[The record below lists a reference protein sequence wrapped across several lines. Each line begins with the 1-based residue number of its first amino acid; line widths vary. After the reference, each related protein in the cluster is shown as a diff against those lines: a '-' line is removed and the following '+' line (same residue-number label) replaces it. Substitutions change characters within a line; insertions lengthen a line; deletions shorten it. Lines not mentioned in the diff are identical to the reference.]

1 MNYIKKGLL
10 TLALTLS
17 VAVNWAHAQD
27 ITTDTASKNN
37 SKVELTPQL
46 EKELLCLARNIYY
59 EAGYESFEGKV
70 AVAQVTIN
78 RSENGRFPSTICEV
92 VKQRTVLERPRK
104 VTSVK
109 EITTG
114 WGMFKKTEK
123 ISEVRT
129 VIEKYTVCQFS
140 WYCTEKGRKV
150 QPPSTPGYQESL
162 EIARKV
168 LIEGFRLD
176 HLREAL
182 YFHARYV
189 KPNWGKVKVAQ
200 IGNHIFYRDHQ

>member
-1 MNYIKKGLL
+1 MNKLKKGLM
-10 TLALTLS
+10 TLVLILCT
-17 VAVNWAHAQD
+17 VTNWAFAQD
-27 ITTDTASKNN
+27 LETDKL
-37 SKVELTPQL
+37 KPKIELTPQL
-46 EKELLCLARNIYY
+46 EKELLCLAKNIYY
-59 EAGYESFEGKV
+59 EAGYEPFEGKV

-78 RSENGRFPSTICEV
+78 RTENGRFPSTICDV

-114 WGMFKKTEK
+114 WGVFKKTEQ

-129 VIEKYTVCQFS
+129 VIDRYTVCQFS
-140 WYCTEKGRKV
+140 WYCTEKGRRI
-150 QPPSTPGYQESL
+150 QPLNSPGYQESL
-162 EIARKV
+162 EVARKV
-168 LIEGFRLD
+168 LLDGLRLD

-189 KPNWGKVKVAQ
+189 KPNWGKVRIAQ